1 MLHTLQQKYTVE
13 IQCMCRLFE
22 ISKSGYY
29 KWLKKQNTIDT
40 NKMEREIEI
49 HKIFET
55 NKGRYGSRRIR
66 ESLRQSGKI
75 VNRKAIQSIMRK
87 LDLRAKGTPKYK
99 VTTDSKHTQ
108 TKSPNILQRQFN
120 VTSPNKVW
128 LSDITYLFTKQGWVY
143 LSVIL
148 DCYSRRIVSWTL
160 SSTMDKQIVIK
171 PLLEATKREQIEDL
185 VFHSD
190 QGKQYA
196 SNEFRQL
203 LNHFQI
209 KQSMSRKGNCW
220 DNAVAETFF
229 KTLKREIGIKIFKT
243 RKEAELKVFEYIET
257 FYNTKRLH
265 SSNNYLTPKQMN
277 LNFYKKQNVS

>member
-277 LNFYKKQNVS
+277 LNFYKEQNVS